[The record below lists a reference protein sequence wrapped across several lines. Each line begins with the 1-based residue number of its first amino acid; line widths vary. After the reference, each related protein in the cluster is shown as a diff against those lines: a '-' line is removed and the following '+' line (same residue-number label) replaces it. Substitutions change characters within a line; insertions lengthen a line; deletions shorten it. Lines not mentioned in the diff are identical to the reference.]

1 MNPITFDEWG
11 AQEANLLWA
20 TENAPQVINFLE
32 QNQFTYEAAK
42 ESGSARWTFIIT
54 TSNQK
59 APEIVSR
66 LKQFKEVVKH
76 D

>member
-11 AQEANLLWA
+11 AQEVNLLWA
-20 TENAPQVINFLE
+20 TENGGNASQVIQYLE
-32 QNQFTYEAAK
+32 QNQCVYEAAK

-59 APEIVSR
+59 APEIISR
-66 LKQFKEVVKH
+66 LKQF
-76 D
+76 

>member
-11 AQEANLLWA
+11 AQEALLLWA
-20 TENAPQVINFLE
+20 TENGGNASQVIQYLE
-32 QNQFTYEAAK
+32 QNQCVYEANK

-59 APEIVSR
+59 APEIISR
-66 LKQFKEVVKH
+66 LKQF
-76 D
+76 

>member
-11 AQEANLLWA
+11 AQEALLLWA
-20 TENAPQVINFLE
+20 TENGGNASQVIQYLE
-32 QNQFTYEAAK
+32 QNQCAYEAAK

-59 APEIVSR
+59 APEIISR
-66 LKQFKEVVKH
+66 LKQF
-76 D
+76 